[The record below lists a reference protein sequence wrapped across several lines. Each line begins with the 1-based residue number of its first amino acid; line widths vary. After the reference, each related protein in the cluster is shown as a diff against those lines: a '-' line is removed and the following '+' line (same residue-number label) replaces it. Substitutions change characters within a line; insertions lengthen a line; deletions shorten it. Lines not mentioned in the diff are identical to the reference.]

1 MWRPKWNDRMLVFL
15 NEGEIQGKL
24 ENPER
29 LAKKNLRNNEKLENL
44 ENQRKVE
51 KPRES
56 GNSKLEKTK

>member
-29 LAKKNLRNNEKLENL
+29 LAKKNWRNNEKLENL
-44 ENQRKVE
+44 ENQRKME

>member
-15 NEGEIQGKL
+15 KGEIQGKL

-29 LAKKNLRNNEKLENL
+29 LAKKNLRNNEKLEIL
-44 ENQRKVE
+44 ENQRKME

-56 GNSKLEKTK
+56 GNAKLEKTK